1 MKRVYITKL
10 YFIKINIY
18 SYVNMFYISVNYVYN
33 QVVCDDDLTVK
44 FTSNNWLMIYKKN
57 KYEGGTVILTQRRWR
72 EEEAKL
78 KYQQVKVV
86 HIEKVNVGE
95 ACKDL
100 FTFISTC
107 THCDRLEIDN
117 TTNVKNVID
126 GREKNSELSCR
137 LCEVLDRL
145 HNLIELDIRDTDLSE
160 GGRQVLSSISH
171 PDLRVLTLW
180 GNRLCG
186 QGEELKAALTR
197 LPHLRYLNL
206 NDSGLGGEELLCGL
220 TQLPS
225 SSPLL
230 QGLSVGGH
238 DLSSGG
244 DQLVQVVEAL
254 PQLRVLVIYR
264 CQLVSSALCSILEKV
279 NTNIEILTINDNGPV
294 THRTPLILDHINE
307 CKSLTYMRVSSSQ
320 FSKSELS
327 QLNSLLSAHG
337 GRLLVDVTS
346 KHAEWRNYIK
356 QFNRIRDECL
366 SL

>member
-1 MKRVYITKL
+1 M
-10 YFIKINIY
+10 
-18 SYVNMFYISVNYVYN
+18 
-33 QVVCDDDLTVK
+33 CDDDLTVK
-44 FTSNNWLMIYKKN
+44 FRSNTWLEIYKKN
-57 KYEGGTVILTQRRWR
+57 KDEAGTVILTQRRWR
-72 EEEAKL
+72 DEEAKI
-78 KYQQVKVV
+78 KYQQVKYVY
-86 HIEKVNVGE
+86 IKKVNVGE

-107 THCDRLEIDN
+107 THCDSLYID
-117 TTNVKNVID
+117 NVID

-145 HNLIELDIRDTDLSE
+145 HNLIELYIRDTDLSE

-171 PDLRVLTLW
+171 PHLRALTL
-180 GNRLCG
+180 GENRLNVH
-186 QGEELKAALTR
+186 GEELKAALTR

-206 NDSGLGGEELLCGL
+206 NNSGLGGEELLCGL

-230 QGLSVGGH
+230 QGLLVGGH

-254 PQLRVLVIYR
+254 PQLRLLVISE

-279 NTNIEILTINDNGPV
+279 NTNIEVLDVSDNGPV

-307 CKSLTYMRVSSSQ
+307 CKSLTYMKVSSSQ
-320 FSKSELS
+320 FSQSEPS

-337 GRLLVDVTS
+337 GGLIVDLTT
-346 KHAEWRNYIK
+346 KHPLWDSYIGHIS
-356 QFNRIRDECL
+356 RISDQCL

>member
-1 MKRVYITKL
+1 M
-10 YFIKINIY
+10 
-18 SYVNMFYISVNYVYN
+18 
-33 QVVCDDDLTVK
+33 VCDDDLTVE
-44 FTSNNWLMIYKKN
+44 FTSDNWLMIYKKN
-57 KYEGGTVILTQRRWR
+57 VKEAGTVILTQRRWR
-72 EEEAKL
+72 DEEAKL
-78 KYQQVKVV
+78 KHQQVKLVK
-86 HIEKVNVGE
+86 IKKVNVGE

-107 THCDRLEIDN
+107 THCDSLCIYD
-117 TTNVKNVID
+117 VID

-145 HNLIELDIRDTDLSE
+145 HNLIELDIRRTDLSE

-171 PDLRVLTLW
+171 PQLRVLTLDD
-180 GNRLCG
+180 NRLNVE
-186 QGEELKAALTR
+186 GEELKAALTR
-197 LPHLRYLNL
+197 LPHLRYLEMNR
-206 NDSGLGGEELLCGL
+206 SGLGGEELLCGL

-230 QGLSVGGH
+230 QGLLVAGH

-254 PQLRVLVIYR
+254 PQLRLLGIDR
-264 CQLVSSALCSILEKV
+264 CQLVSSALCSILDKV
-279 NTNIEILTINDNGPV
+279 NTNIEVLDISGNGPV
-294 THRTPLILDHINE
+294 TDRQPLILDHINE

-327 QLNSLLSAHG
+327 QLSSLLSAHG
-337 GRLLVDVTS
+337 GGLLVDATS
-346 KHAEWRNYIK
+346 KHALWDSYIK
-356 QFNRIRDECL
+356 HIDRIRDECL

>member
-1 MKRVYITKL
+1 M
-10 YFIKINIY
+10 
-18 SYVNMFYISVNYVYN
+18 
-33 QVVCDDDLTVK
+33 VCDDDLTIK
-44 FTSNNWLMIYKKN
+44 FTSKNWLKIYKKN
-57 KYEGGTVILTQRRWR
+57 KDEAGTVILTQRRWR

-78 KYQQVKVV
+78 KHELVKGVA
-86 HIEKVNVGE
+86 IEKVNVGE

-107 THCDRLEIDN
+107 THCDRLFIYD
-117 TTNVKNVID
+117 VID

-145 HNLIELDIRDTDLSE
+145 HNLIELDIRDTDISE

-171 PDLRVLTLW
+171 PHLRVLTLSH
-180 GNRLCG
+180 NRLNVE
-186 QGEELKAALTR
+186 GEELKAALTR

-230 QGLSVGGH
+230 QGLLVGGH

-254 PQLRVLVIYR
+254 PQLRLLVIHR

-279 NTNIEILTINDNGPV
+279 NTNIEVLTICGNASV
-294 THRTPLILDHINE
+294 TDRTPLLVDHINE
-307 CKSLTYMRVSSSQ
+307 CKSLTYMAVSSSQ

-327 QLNSLLSAHG
+327 QLNSLLSAHVG
-337 GRLLVDVTS
+337 CLLVDATS
-346 KHAEWRNYIK
+346 KHAEWRSYKRCINK
-356 QFNRIRDECL
+356 IRDECL

>member
-1 MKRVYITKL
+1 MHNRSLCIILYYI
-10 YFIKINIY
+10 
-18 SYVNMFYISVNYVYN
+18 YN

-44 FTSNNWLMIYKKN
+44 FTSDNWLKIYKKN
-57 KYEGGTVILTQRRWR
+57 KDEAGTVILTQRRWR
-72 EEEAKL
+72 DEEAKL
-78 KYQQVKVV
+78 KHQQVKLVD
-86 HIEKVNVGE
+86 IYKVNVGE

-107 THCDRLEIDN
+107 THCDRLFIDD
-117 TTNVKNVID
+117 VID

-137 LCEVLDRL
+137 LCEVIDRL
-145 HNLIELDIRDTDLSE
+145 HNLIELDIRGTDLSE

-171 PDLRVLTLW
+171 PQLRVLTLVR
-180 GNRLCG
+180 NRLNV

-197 LPHLRYLNL
+197 LPHLRYLEM

-230 QGLSVGGH
+230 QGLLVGGH

-254 PQLRVLVIYR
+254 PQLRLLVINR

-279 NTNIEILTINDNGPV
+279 NTNIEILAINDNGPV
-294 THRTPLILDHINE
+294 TDRTPLILDHINE

-320 FSKSELS
+320 FSQSELS
-327 QLNSLLSAHG
+327 QLSSLLSAHG
-337 GRLLVDVTS
+337 GRLLVDPTS
-346 KHAEWRNYIK
+346 KHPLWDSYIEHIT
-356 QFNRIRDECL
+356 RIGKECL

>member
-1 MKRVYITKL
+1 MV
-10 YFIKINIY
+10 
-18 SYVNMFYISVNYVYN
+18 S
-33 QVVCDDDLTVK
+33 DDDLKIT
-44 FTSNNWLMIYKKN
+44 FIEDQLDIYKKN
-57 KYEGGTVILTQRRWR
+57 EDEAGTVILTQRRWR
-72 EEEAKL
+72 DEEAKL
-78 KYQQVKVV
+78 KHEQVKHV
-86 HIEKVNVGE
+86 IIQKVNVGE

-107 THCDRLEIDN
+107 THCDSLTID
-117 TTNVKNVID
+117 NVID

-145 HNLIELDIRDTDLSE
+145 HNLIQIDIRDTDLSE

-171 PDLRVLTLW
+171 PDLRVLTLYD
-180 GNRLCG
+180 NRLYV

-197 LPHLRYLNL
+197 LPHLRYLGL
-206 NDSGLGGEELLCGL
+206 DDSGLGGEELLCGL

-230 QGLSVGGH
+230 QGLLLGDH

-254 PQLRVLVIYR
+254 PQLRLLFINR

-279 NTNIEILTINDNGPV
+279 STNIEVLDIYGNGPV
-294 THRTPLILDHINE
+294 TDRKPLILDHINE
-307 CKSLTYMRVSSSQ
+307 CKSLTYMVVSSSQ

-327 QLNSLLSAHG
+327 QLSSLLSAHG
-337 GRLLVDVTS
+337 GRLLVDLTS
-346 KHAEWRNYIK
+346 KHPLYDSYIK
-356 QFNRIRDECL
+356 HIDRIKDEWL

>member
-1 MKRVYITKL
+1 M
-10 YFIKINIY
+10 
-18 SYVNMFYISVNYVYN
+18 
-33 QVVCDDDLTVK
+33 VCDDDLTVE
-44 FTSNNWLMIYKKN
+44 FTSDNWLGIYKKN
-57 KYEGGTVILTQRRWR
+57 VNEAGTVILTQRRWR

-78 KYQQVKVV
+78 KQELVKLAG
-86 HIEKVNVGE
+86 IYNINVGE

-107 THCDRLEIDN
+107 THCERLEIE
-117 TTNVKNVID
+117 NVID
-126 GREKNSELSCR
+126 GREKNSDLSCR

-145 HNLIELDIRDTDLSE
+145 YNLIVLDIRDTDLSE

-180 GNRLCG
+180 GNRLNV
-186 QGEELKAALTR
+186 QDEELKAALTR

-230 QGLSVGGH
+230 QGLLVAGH

-254 PQLRVLVIYR
+254 PQLRILVIDR

-279 NTNIEILTINDNGPV
+279 NTNIEVLDISGNGPV
-294 THRTPLILDHINE
+294 TDRKPLILDHINE
-307 CKSLTYMRVSSSQ
+307 CKSLTYMHVSSSQ

-337 GRLLVDVTS
+337 GCLLVDATT
-346 KHAEWRNYIK
+346 KHALWGSCIK
-356 QFNRIRDECL
+356 HITRIGKECL

>member
-1 MKRVYITKL
+1 MKFGCL
-10 YFIKINIY
+10 CINITL
-18 SYVNMFYISVNYVYN
+18 VYVYN
-33 QVVCDDDLTVK
+33 QVVSDDDLEITFIEDQLDV
-44 FTSNNWLMIYKKN
+44 YKKN
-57 KYEGGTVILTQRRWR
+57 KDEAGTVILTQRRWR

-86 HIEKVNVGE
+86 LIEKVNVGE

-107 THCDRLEIDN
+107 TYCDRLLIYD
-117 TTNVKNVID
+117 VID

-145 HNLIELDIRDTDLSE
+145 HNLIELDIQDTDLSE

-171 PDLRVLTLW
+171 PHLRVLMLYD
-180 GNRLCG
+180 NRLNVE
-186 QGEELKAALTR
+186 GEELKAALTR
-197 LPHLRYLNL
+197 LPHLRYLDL

-230 QGLSVGGH
+230 QGLLVGGH

-254 PQLRVLVIYR
+254 PQLRLLVINR

-279 NTNIEILTINDNGPV
+279 NTNIEILDINDNGPV
-294 THRTPLILDHINE
+294 TDRTPLILDHINE
-307 CKSLTYMRVSSSQ
+307 CKSLTYMKVSSSQ
-320 FSKSELS
+320 FSKSGLS
-327 QLNSLLSAHG
+327 HLNSLLSAHG
-337 GRLLVDVTS
+337 GRLLVDDDIDDDLWDSYRNHITRI
-346 KHAEWRNYIK
+346 AE
-356 QFNRIRDECL
+356 ECL

>member
-1 MKRVYITKL
+1 M
-10 YFIKINIY
+10 
-18 SYVNMFYISVNYVYN
+18 
-33 QVVCDDDLTVK
+33 CDDDLTVE
-44 FTSNNWLMIYKKN
+44 FTSNNCLRIVKKN
-57 KYEGGTVILTQRRWR
+57 EDEAGTVILTQRRWR

-78 KYQQVKVV
+78 KHEQVKLV

-107 THCDRLEIDN
+107 THCKHLVID
-117 TTNVKNVID
+117 NVID

-145 HNLIELDIRDTDLSE
+145 HNLIVLYIRGTDLSE
-160 GGRQVLSSISH
+160 GGSQVLSSISH
-171 PDLRVLTLW
+171 PDLRALTLR
-180 GNRLCG
+180 GNRLNVE
-186 QGEELKAALTR
+186 GEELKAALTR

-206 NDSGLGGEELLCGL
+206 YDSGLGGEELLCGL
-220 TQLPS
+220 TQLSS

-230 QGLSVGGH
+230 QGLLVGGH

-254 PQLRVLVIYR
+254 PQLRVLVINR

-279 NTNIEILTINDNGPV
+279 NTNIEILAINDNGPV
-294 THRTPLILDHINE
+294 TDRTPLILDHINE

-320 FSKSELS
+320 FIQSELS

-337 GRLLVDVTS
+337 GGLLVDPTS
-346 KHAEWRNYIK
+346 RHPQADSYIK
-356 QFNRIRDECL
+356 HVNRIVIECL
-366 SL
+366 SS